1 MSEVTRCTACGAEN
15 ATAESPQGLCPACLL
30 KLGLS
35 DPALTISAPASP
47 VSPPP
52 RVAKGRPW
60 GVAAAVVVIAVAV
73 AFYALRRSLPSSS
86 PDAPVVRFRI
96 DPPFATS
103 FERQLSA
110 GGFAVSP
117 DGRRVAFVSGDS
129 DGKNILWIRPLNTF
143 DAVSLPDTDGA
154 SLPFWSPDSRS
165 IGFFAQGKLKKID
178 IGGGPPQLLCDAPA
192 GRGGTWSR
200 EGVILFASNSRAT
213 PSEANASEAVFRVS
227 ASGGTPSSATSV

>member
-15 ATAESPQGLCPACLL
+15 ATAESPQGLCPSCLL

-47 VSPPP
+47 ISQP
-52 RVAKGRPW
+52 RIAKGRRW
-60 GVAAAVVVIAVAV
+60 GVAAAVAVTAAAV
-73 AFYALRRSLPSSS
+73 AFVALRVSS
-86 PDAPVVRFRI
+86 PLSSVDAPVVRFRI
-96 DPPFATS
+96 EPPLATN
-103 FERQLSA
+103 FGRQLSA

-117 DGRRVAFVSGDS
+117 DGKRVAFVSGDS
-129 DGKNILWIRPLNTF
+129 DGKDVLWIRPLNTL

-154 SLPFWSPDSRS
+154 SLPFWSPDSRFV
-165 IGFFAQGKLKKID
+165 GFFARGKLKKIDID

-200 EGVILFASNSRAT
+200 EDVILFASSSRAT
-213 PSEANASEAVFRVS
+213 PREANASDAVFRVS
-227 ASGGTPSSATSV
+227 AGGGTP